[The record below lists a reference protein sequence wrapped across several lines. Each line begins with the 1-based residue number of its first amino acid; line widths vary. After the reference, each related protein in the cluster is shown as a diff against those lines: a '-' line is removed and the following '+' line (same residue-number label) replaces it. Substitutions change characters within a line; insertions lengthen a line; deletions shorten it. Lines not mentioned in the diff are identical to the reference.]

1 MPVLSRHILFL
12 LLFLGNAG
20 LGIEPAKGQNRDEA
34 CRVLSP
40 GEFLDDPRLKSQR
53 TLNDKV
59 HPWSPPKGKAAWEK
73 QAEEI
78 RTRILVSAGL
88 WPMWPREELQP
99 VIHAKIDQGEYT
111 VEKVYFASLPGHYV
125 SGNLYRPKGISGKT
139 AAVLSPHGH
148 WKEGRFQD
156 AGAEEAQAQIKQG
169 AERHLS
175 GARYPQQARM
185 VQLAKLG
192 CVVFH
197 YDMVGMADSRAIGH
211 GGGFNDVEAELRL
224 QNSFGL
230 QTFNSIR
237 ALDFLLSLPEV
248 DPQRVGVTG
257 ESGGGTQ
264 TFILGA
270 IDPRPAAA
278 FPAVMVS
285 SNMQGGCTCENA
297 DYLRIGVNNIA
308 FAALFSPRPLAMTG
322 ANDWTI
328 DIETQGLP
336 ELKRVYGFYDAESQ
350 VNAKCF
356 PQFGHNYN
364 QPAREMMYDWF
375 NTHLR
380 LGKTDPVSEQ
390 DFQPVEPKNLSVF
403 DADHPRPD
411 DERNPRELRKYLTE
425 TAERQFE
432 ELIPTDKTKADQYRK
447 IVGNAAKVLLDAGEV
462 KPGFVHQAAA
472 SKNYLSS
479 GEIIHKG
486 LIVRNDDQARIPYIA
501 LESDSFN
508 GIGTI
513 WIDGSGKSHLLNKDG
528 TPQPHV
534 KKLLANG
541 NAVASVDLLLTGESK
556 RQDGSEN
563 YLDVTEDYAGKT
575 FAYNRPLLA
584 QRVRDT
590 VASIAVVLA
599 EPNVTK
605 VQLVGTGDAGPI
617 VLLAATQLRGMVHE
631 VVVNLSENH
640 PSRVTKTSDPMFL
653 PGIVKYGGL
662 GGLAALAA
670 PTELTIAGSDHLS
683 NSELRPL
690 QAFQTLENWKLS
702 LVPDQLSDEQ
712 ITERLLK

>member
-1 MPVLSRHILFL
+1 MMNQRFVWILFL
-12 LLFLGNAG
+12 PWIASWEIDEAF
-20 LGIEPAKGQNRDEA
+20 GQNREEI
-34 CRVLSP
+34 CRVLP
-40 GEFLDDPRLKSQR
+40 AGESLEDPRLKTQR
-53 TLNDKV
+53 TLKDTM

-78 RTRILVSAGL
+78 RNRILVSAGL
-88 WPMWPREELQP
+88 WPMWPKEELKP
-99 VIHAKIDQGEYT
+99 VIHGQIDRGEYT

-125 SGNLYRPKGISGKT
+125 SGNLYRPKKLSGKT
-139 AAVLSPHGH
+139 AAILSPHGH
-148 WKEGRFQD
+148 WKNGRFQD
-156 AGAEEAQAQIKQG
+156 EGVEGAQAQIKQG
-169 AERHLS
+169 AEHHLS

-197 YDMVGMADSRAIGH
+197 YDMVGMADSGGIGH
-211 GGGFNDVEAELRL
+211 GSGFNDVEAELRL

-248 DPQRVGVTG
+248 DPARVGVTG

-270 IDPRPAAA
+270 IDPRPAVA

-285 SNMQGGCTCENA
+285 SNMQGGCICENA

-336 ELKRVYGFYDAESQ
+336 ELKRVYGLSDAADK

-356 PQFGHNYN
+356 PEFGHNYN

-375 NTHLR
+375 NLHLS
-380 LGKTDPVSEQ
+380 LGKQGSIQED
-390 DFQPVEPKNLSVF
+390 DFEPIEPEKLSVF
-403 DADHPRPD
+403 DADHPRPG
-411 DERNPRELRKYLTE
+411 DERNPQELRNYLTE
-425 TAERQFE
+425 LGERQFE
-432 ELIPTDKTKADQYRK
+432 NLIPTDQSKAEQYRK
-447 IVGNAAKVLLDAGEV
+447 IVGSAASVLLDAGEV
-462 KPGFVHQAAA
+462 KPGFVHQAAS

-486 LIVRNDDQARIPYIA
+486 LIVRNDDGAAIPYIA

-513 WIDGSGKSHLLNKDG
+513 WIHGSGKSHLLNEDG
-528 TPQPHV
+528 TPRPHV
-534 KKLLANG
+534 KKLLDNG
-541 NAVASVDLLLTGESK
+541 NAVASVDLLMTGESK
-556 RQDGSEN
+556 RADGREN
-563 YLDVTEDYAGKT
+563 YLNLTEDYAGKT
-575 FAYNRPLLA
+575 FAYNRPLFA

-605 VQLVGTGDAGPI
+605 VQLVGTGDAGPV

-631 VVVNLSENH
+631 VVVNISESH
-640 PSRVTKTSDPMFL
+640 PGRVTRVSDPMFL

-670 PTELTIAGSDHLS
+670 PTELTIGGAENLS
-683 NSELRPL
+683 ERELRPL
-690 QAFQTLENWKLS
+690 QAFQTQENWKLS
-702 LVPDQLSDEQ
+702 IVPDQLSDEQ
-712 ITERLLK
+712 ITQSLLKK